1 MKKLSLIL
9 LCIMH
14 CALCIN
20 LMAQENSGKELR
32 LSLAEARDYAIE
44 HNRTLQNADL
54 SVRQAYAARWQTIA
68 SMLPQADAS
77 LDYQNM
83 CGYEM
88 NFGSRGGG
96 SSSGVSDLMMTI
108 QGIND
113 ENTKKAFLGL
123 LNTMSSSSSSTI
135 KMPHN
140 GTFGITASIAVNGQL
155 IMGALINNTA
165 IEMQDINKRNTELD
179 VVSNVE
185 TYYITAL
192 AMEKTVELLDKSL
205 VDLENLHKITEN
217 SVKAG
222 VAEQTTADQIKV
234 QVASMRSAINS
245 TKRSLEMI
253 YNALALQLAA
263 GADVKLVLTDELDN
277 VLNVEEALNLLSM
290 DFDLANNYSY
300 QLAEQNVKMA
310 KQNVIMAGMAYVP
323 TLSAFYQYSAKT
335 YFGAE
340 AGFNMT
346 PPNMVGLSLSIPL
359 WSSGKRAATITE
371 KKLARQVAENSL
383 ADARDGLMVQHK
395 QLRYNLSTAYED
407 FDTQKLNID
416 VSQRVFESTSNKF
429 EYGHASSL
437 ELTNASMTLLTA
449 QSDYVQAILNL
460 VNAQIELKKLLNK

>member
-1 MKKLSLIL
+1 MKKKFLSL
-9 LCIMH
+9 LCGAFCCFTM
-14 CALCIN
+14 
-20 LMAQENSGKELR
+20 MAQTSNSSSELR

-54 SVRQAYAARWQTIA
+54 TVRQAYASRWQTIA
-68 SMLPQADAS
+68 SMLPQADMS
-77 LDYQNM
+77 
-83 CGYEM
+83 
-88 NFGSRGGG
+88 
-96 SSSGVSDLMMTI
+96 
-108 QGIND
+108 
-113 ENTKKAFLGL
+113 LGL
-123 LNTMSSSSSSTI
+123 NYTDGKMKFALQEGMPPMEKNIENLAGSLNVS
-135 KMPHN
+135 
-140 GTFGITASIAVNGQL
+140 ASIAVNGQL

-165 IEMQDINKRNTELD
+165 IEMQDINKRNSELD
-179 VVSNVE
+179 VISSVE

-192 AMEKTVELLDKSL
+192 AMEKTVGLLDKTM
-205 VDLENLHKITEN
+205 VDLEKLYEITEN

-245 TKRSLEMI
+245 TNRSLEMI

-263 GADVKLVLTDELDN
+263 GADVKLVLSDELDN

-290 DFDLANNYSY
+290 DFDLAKNYGY

-323 TLSAFYQYSAKT
+323 TLSAFYQYTAPNK
-335 YFGAE
+335 YFSGE
-340 AGFNMT
+340 AAMEQSMGV
-346 PPNMVGLSLSIPL
+346 VGLQLSIPL
-359 WSSGKRAATITE
+359 RSSGKRAAGITE
-371 KKLARQVAENSL
+371 KNLARQAAENSL

>member
-1 MKKLSLIL
+1 MKKKILSL
-9 LCIMH
+9 LCGAFCCFTM
-14 CALCIN
+14 
-20 LMAQENSGKELR
+20 MAQTSNSSSELR

-54 SVRQAYAARWQTIA
+54 SVRQAYASRWQTIA
-68 SMLPQADAS
+68 SMLPQADMS
-77 LDYQNM
+77 
-83 CGYEM
+83 
-88 NFGSRGGG
+88 
-96 SSSGVSDLMMTI
+96 
-108 QGIND
+108 
-113 ENTKKAFLGL
+113 LGL
-123 LNTMSSSSSSTI
+123 NYTDGKMKFALQEGMPPMEKNIENLAGTLNVS
-135 KMPHN
+135 
-140 GTFGITASIAVNGQL
+140 ASIAVNGQL

-165 IEMQDINKRNTELD
+165 IEMQDINKRNSELD
-179 VVSNVE
+179 VISSVE

-192 AMEKTVELLDKSL
+192 AMEKTVGLLDKTM
-205 VDLENLHKITEN
+205 VDLEKLYEITEN

-222 VAEQTTADQIKV
+222 VAEQTAADQIKV

-277 VLNVEEALNLLSM
+277 VLNVEEALNLLSS
-290 DFDLANNYSY
+290 DFNLSSNYGY

-310 KQNVIMAGMAYVP
+310 KQNVIMAGMVYVP
-323 TLSAFYQYSAKT
+323 TLSAFYQYTAPNK
-335 YFGAE
+335 YFSGE
-340 AGFNMT
+340 AAMEQSMGV
-346 PPNMVGLSLSIPL
+346 VGLQLSIPL
-359 WSSGKRAATITE
+359 WSSGKRAAAITE
-371 KKLARQVAENSL
+371 KKLARQAAENSL

>member
-1 MKKLSLIL
+1 MKKKFLGL
-9 LCIMH
+9 LCG
-14 CALCIN
+14 ALCCFT

-68 SMLPQADAS
+68 SMLPQADMTLGLNYTDGKMKFA
-77 LDYQNM
+77 M
-83 CGYEM
+83 GEGMEM
-88 NFGSRGGG
+88 NRDIENLAGS
-96 SSSGVSDLMMTI
+96 L
-108 QGIND
+108 
-113 ENTKKAFLGL
+113 
-123 LNTMSSSSSSTI
+123 
-135 KMPHN
+135 
-140 GTFGITASIAVNGQL
+140 GITASMAVNGQL

-165 IEMQDINKRNTELD
+165 IEMQDINKRNSELD
-179 VVSNVE
+179 VVSSVE

-192 AMEKTVELLDKSL
+192 AMEKTVDILNKSM
-205 VDLENLHKITEN
+205 VDLEKLYEITNN
-217 SVKAG
+217 SVVAG

-234 QVASMRSAINS
+234 QVSSMRSAINS

-263 GADVKLVLTDELDN
+263 GADVTLVLTDELDN
-277 VLNVEEALNLLSM
+277 VLNVEDALNLLSA
-290 DFDLANNYSY
+290 DFNINSNYSY

-310 KQNVIMAGMAYVP
+310 KQNVIMAGLAYVP
-323 TLSAFYQYSAKT
+323 TLSAFYQYTSPNK
-335 YFGAE
+335 YFSGE
-340 AGFNMT
+340 AAMEQSMG
-346 PPNMVGLSLSIPL
+346 VIGLQLSIPL
-359 WSSGKRAATITE
+359 WSSGKRAAAVTE
-371 KKLARQVAENSL
+371 KKLARQAAENSL

-407 FDTQKLNID
+407 FDIQKLNID

>member
-1 MKKLSLIL
+1 MKKLTLIL
-9 LCIMH
+9 LCIVH
-14 CALCIN
+14 CTLCID
-20 LMAQENSGKELR
+20 LKAQTNDSSSELR
-32 LSLAEARDYAIE
+32 LSLAEARDYALE

-54 SVRQAYAARWQTIA
+54 SVRQAYATRWQTIA
-68 SMLPQADAS
+68 SMLPQADMS
-77 LDYQNM
+77 
-83 CGYEM
+83 
-88 NFGSRGGG
+88 
-96 SSSGVSDLMMTI
+96 
-108 QGIND
+108 
-113 ENTKKAFLGL
+113 LGL
-123 LNTMSSSSSSTI
+123 NYTDGKMKFALQEGMPPMEKNIENLAGSLNVS
-135 KMPHN
+135 
-140 GTFGITASIAVNGQL
+140 ASIAVNGQL

-165 IEMQDINKRNTELD
+165 IEMQDINKRNSELD
-179 VVSNVE
+179 VISSVE

-192 AMEKTVELLDKSL
+192 AMEKTVGLLDKTM
-205 VDLENLHKITEN
+205 VDLEKLYEITEN

-222 VAEQTTADQIKV
+222 VAEQTAADQIKV

-253 YNALALQLAA
+253 YNALALQLAT

-290 DFDLANNYSY
+290 DFDLAKNYGY

-323 TLSAFYQYSAKT
+323 TLSAFYQYTAPNK
-335 YFGAE
+335 YFSGE
-340 AGFNMT
+340 AAMEQSMGV
-346 PPNMVGLSLSIPL
+346 VGLQLSIPL
-359 WSSGKRAATITE
+359 WSSGKRAAGITE
-371 KKLARQVAENSL
+371 KKLARQAAENSL

>member
-1 MKKLSLIL
+1 MKKRIL
-9 LCIMH
+9 GLLGGVMMCL
-14 CALCIN
+14 A
-20 LMAQENSGKELR
+20 LMAQANDSQKELR
-32 LSLAEARDYAIE
+32 VSLAEARDYALE

-68 SMLPQADAS
+68 SMLPQADMS
-77 LDYQNM
+77 LGLNYTDGKM
-83 CGYEM
+83 KFSMGEGMEM
-88 NFGSRGGG
+88 NRDIENLAGSL
-96 SSSGVSDLMMTI
+96 GVS
-108 QGIND
+108 
-113 ENTKKAFLGL
+113 
-123 LNTMSSSSSSTI
+123 
-135 KMPHN
+135 
-140 GTFGITASIAVNGQL
+140 ASIAVNGQL

-165 IEMQDINKRNTELD
+165 IEMQDINKRNSELD

-192 AMEKTVELLDKSL
+192 AMEKTVGLLDKSM
-205 VDLENLHKITEN
+205 VDLEKLYEITNN
-217 SVKAG
+217 SVVAG

-245 TKRSLEMI
+245 TNRSLEMI
-253 YNALALQLAA
+253 YNALALQMAA

-277 VLNVEEALNLLSM
+277 VLNVEEALNLLST
-290 DFDLANNYSY
+290 DFNLSGNYSY
-300 QLAEQNVKMA
+300 QLAEKNVEMA
-310 KQNVIMAGMAYVP
+310 KQNVIMAGLAYVP
-323 TLSAFYQYSAKT
+323 TLSAFYQYTSPSK
-335 YFGAE
+335 YFTGE
-340 AGFNMT
+340 AAMEQSMGV
-346 PPNMVGLSLSIPL
+346 VGLQLSIPL
-359 WSSGKRAATITE
+359 WSSGKRAAAITE
-371 KKLARQVAENSL
+371 KKLARQAAENSL

-429 EYGHASSL
+429 EYGHASAL

>member
-1 MKKLSLIL
+1 MKKKFLSL
-9 LCIMH
+9 LCG
-14 CALCIN
+14 ALCCFT
-20 LMAQENSGKELR
+20 LMAQENSDKELR
-32 LSLAEARDYAIE
+32 LSLAEARDYALE

-54 SVRQAYAARWQTIA
+54 SVRQAYATRWQTIA
-68 SMLPQADAS
+68 SMLPQADMS
-77 LDYQNM
+77 
-83 CGYEM
+83 
-88 NFGSRGGG
+88 
-96 SSSGVSDLMMTI
+96 
-108 QGIND
+108 
-113 ENTKKAFLGL
+113 LGL
-123 LNTMSSSSSSTI
+123 NYTDGKMKFALQEGMPPMEKNIENLAGSLNVS
-135 KMPHN
+135 
-140 GTFGITASIAVNGQL
+140 ASIAVNGQL

-165 IEMQDINKRNTELD
+165 IEMQDINKRNSELD
-179 VVSNVE
+179 VISSVE

-192 AMEKTVELLDKSL
+192 AMEKTVGLLDKTM
-205 VDLENLHKITEN
+205 VDLEKLYEITEN

-245 TKRSLEMI
+245 TNRSLEMI
-253 YNALALQLAA
+253 YNALALQLAT
-263 GADVKLVLTDELDN
+263 GADVKLVLSDELDN

-290 DFDLANNYSY
+290 DFDLAKNYGY

-323 TLSAFYQYSAKT
+323 TLSAFYQYTAPNK
-335 YFGAE
+335 YFSGE
-340 AGFNMT
+340 AAMEQSMGV
-346 PPNMVGLSLSIPL
+346 VGLQLSIPL
-359 WSSGKRAATITE
+359 WSSGKRAAGITE
-371 KKLARQVAENSL
+371 KKLARQAAENSL

-416 VSQRVFESTSNKF
+416 VSQRVYESTSNKF

>member
-1 MKKLSLIL
+1 MKKLTLFL
-9 LCIMH
+9 LCILH

-20 LMAQENSGKELR
+20 LNAQENSGNELR
-32 LSLAEARDYAIE
+32 LSLAEARDYALE

-68 SMLPQADAS
+68 SMLPQADMS
-77 LDYQNM
+77 
-83 CGYEM
+83 
-88 NFGSRGGG
+88 
-96 SSSGVSDLMMTI
+96 
-108 QGIND
+108 
-113 ENTKKAFLGL
+113 LGL
-123 LNTMSSSSSSTI
+123 NYTDGKMKFALQEGMPPMEKNIENLAGSLNVS
-135 KMPHN
+135 
-140 GTFGITASIAVNGQL
+140 ASIAVNGQL

-165 IEMQDINKRNTELD
+165 IEMQDINKRNSELD
-179 VVSNVE
+179 VVSSVE

-192 AMEKTVELLDKSL
+192 AMEKTVGLLDKTM
-205 VDLENLHKITEN
+205 VDLEKLYEITEN

-222 VAEQTTADQIKV
+222 VAEQTAADQIKV

-263 GADVKLVLTDELDN
+263 GADVQLVLTDELDN
-277 VLNVEEALNLLSM
+277 VLNVEEALNLLSS
-290 DFDLANNYSY
+290 DFNLSNNYGY

-323 TLSAFYQYSAKT
+323 TLSAFYQYTAPNK
-335 YFGAE
+335 YFSGE
-340 AGFNMT
+340 AAMEQSMGV
-346 PPNMVGLSLSIPL
+346 VGLQLSIPL
-359 WSSGKRAATITE
+359 WSSGKRAAGITE
-371 KKLARQVAENSL
+371 KKLARQAAENSL

-416 VSQRVFESTSNKF
+416 VSQRVYESTSNKF

>member
-1 MKKLSLIL
+1 MKKLTLFL
-9 LCIMH
+9 LCILH

-20 LMAQENSGKELR
+20 LNAQENSGNELR

-54 SVRQAYAARWQTIA
+54 SVRQAYATRWQTIA

-88 NFGSRGGG
+88 NFGG
-96 SSSGVSDLMMTI
+96 MPI
-108 QGIND
+108 Q
-113 ENTKKAFLGL
+113 
-123 LNTMSSSSSSTI
+123 
-135 KMPHN
+135 MPHT
-140 GTFGITASIAVNGQL
+140 GTLGITASIAVNGQL

-165 IEMQDINKRNTELD
+165 IEMQDINKRNSELD

-192 AMEKTVELLDKSL
+192 AMEKTVGLLDKTMI
-205 VDLENLHKITEN
+205 DLEKLYEITEN

-222 VAEQTTADQIKV
+222 VAEQTAADQIKV

-245 TKRSLEMI
+245 TNRSLEMI

-335 YFGAE
+335 YFGE
-340 AGFNMT
+340 KEGFNMT
-346 PPNMVGLSLSIPL
+346 PPNVVGLSLSIPL
-359 WSSGKRAATITE
+359 WSSGKRAAGITE
-371 KKLARQVAENSL
+371 KKLARQAAENSL

>member
-1 MKKLSLIL
+1 MKKKFLSL
-9 LCIMH
+9 LCGAFCCFTM
-14 CALCIN
+14 
-20 LMAQENSGKELR
+20 MAQTSNSSSELR

-54 SVRQAYAARWQTIA
+54 TVRQAYASRWQTIA
-68 SMLPQADAS
+68 SMLPQADMS
-77 LDYQNM
+77 
-83 CGYEM
+83 
-88 NFGSRGGG
+88 
-96 SSSGVSDLMMTI
+96 
-108 QGIND
+108 
-113 ENTKKAFLGL
+113 LGL
-123 LNTMSSSSSSTI
+123 NYTDGKMKFALQEGMPPMEKNIENLAGSLNVS
-135 KMPHN
+135 
-140 GTFGITASIAVNGQL
+140 ASIAVNGQL

-165 IEMQDINKRNTELD
+165 IEMQDINKRNSELD
-179 VVSNVE
+179 VVSSVE

-192 AMEKTVELLDKSL
+192 AMEKTVGLLDKTM
-205 VDLENLHKITEN
+205 VDLEKLYEITEN

-222 VAEQTTADQIKV
+222 VAEQTAADQIKV

-277 VLNVEEALNLLSM
+277 VLNVEEALNLLSS
-290 DFDLANNYSY
+290 DFNLSSNYGY

-323 TLSAFYQYSAKT
+323 TLSAFYQYTAPNK
-335 YFGAE
+335 YFSGE
-340 AGFNMT
+340 AAMEQS
-346 PPNMVGLSLSIPL
+346 MAVVGLQLSIPL
-359 WSSGKRAATITE
+359 WSSGKRAAAITE
-371 KKLARQVAENSL
+371 KKLARQAAENSL

>member
-1 MKKLSLIL
+1 MKKLTLIL
-9 LCIMH
+9 LCIVH
-14 CALCIN
+14 CALCID
-20 LMAQENSGKELR
+20 LMAQTSNSSSELR
-32 LSLAEARDYAIE
+32 LSLSEARNYAIE

-54 SVRQAYAARWQTIA
+54 SVRQAYATRWQTIA
-68 SMLPQADAS
+68 SMLPQADMS
-77 LDYQNM
+77 
-83 CGYEM
+83 
-88 NFGSRGGG
+88 
-96 SSSGVSDLMMTI
+96 
-108 QGIND
+108 
-113 ENTKKAFLGL
+113 LGL
-123 LNTMSSSSSSTI
+123 NYTDG
-135 KMPHN
+135 KMKFSLQEGMPPMEKN
-140 GTFGITASIAVNGQL
+140 IENLAGSLSVSASIAVNGQL

-165 IEMQDINKRNTELD
+165 VEMQDINKRNTELD
-179 VVSNVE
+179 VISNVE

-192 AMEKTVELLDKSL
+192 AMEKTVGLLDKTM
-205 VDLENLHKITEN
+205 VDLEKLYEITEN

-222 VAEQTTADQIKV
+222 VAEQTAADQIKV

-245 TKRSLEMI
+245 TNRSLEMI
-253 YNALALQLAA
+253 YNALALQLAV

-290 DFDLANNYSY
+290 DFDLSKNYGY

-310 KQNVIMAGMAYVP
+310 KQNVVMAGMAYVP
-323 TLSAFYQYSAKT
+323 TLSAFYQYTAPNK
-335 YFGAE
+335 YFSGE
-340 AGFNMT
+340 AAMEQSMGV
-346 PPNMVGLSLSIPL
+346 VGLQLSIPL
-359 WSSGKRAATITE
+359 WSSGKRAAGITE
-371 KKLARQVAENSL
+371 KKLARQAAENSL

-416 VSQRVFESTSNKF
+416 VSQRVYESTSNKF

>member
-1 MKKLSLIL
+1 MKKKILSL
-9 LCIMH
+9 LCGAFCCFTM
-14 CALCIN
+14 
-20 LMAQENSGKELR
+20 MAQTSNSSSELR

-54 SVRQAYAARWQTIA
+54 SVRQAYASRWQTIA
-68 SMLPQADAS
+68 SMLPQADMS
-77 LDYQNM
+77 
-83 CGYEM
+83 
-88 NFGSRGGG
+88 
-96 SSSGVSDLMMTI
+96 
-108 QGIND
+108 
-113 ENTKKAFLGL
+113 LGL
-123 LNTMSSSSSSTI
+123 NYTDGKMKFALQEGMPPMEKNIENLAGTLNVS
-135 KMPHN
+135 
-140 GTFGITASIAVNGQL
+140 ASIAVNGQL

-165 IEMQDINKRNTELD
+165 IEMQDINKRNSELD
-179 VVSNVE
+179 VISSVE

-192 AMEKTVELLDKSL
+192 AMEKTVGLLDKTM
-205 VDLENLHKITEN
+205 VDLEKLYEITEN

-222 VAEQTTADQIKV
+222 VAEQTAADQIKV

-277 VLNVEEALNLLSM
+277 VLNVEEALNLLSS
-290 DFDLANNYSY
+290 DFNLSSNYGY

-323 TLSAFYQYSAKT
+323 TLSAFYQYTAPNK
-335 YFGAE
+335 YFSGE
-340 AGFNMT
+340 AAMEQSMGV
-346 PPNMVGLSLSIPL
+346 VGLQLSIPL
-359 WSSGKRAATITE
+359 WSSGKRAAAITE
-371 KKLARQVAENSL
+371 KKLARQAAENSL

>member
-1 MKKLSLIL
+1 MRKRVLSLL
-9 LCIMH
+9 SGVMMCL
-14 CALCIN
+14 A
-20 LMAQENSGKELR
+20 LMAQANDSQKELR

-68 SMLPQADAS
+68 SMLPQADMS
-77 LDYQNM
+77 
-83 CGYEM
+83 
-88 NFGSRGGG
+88 
-96 SSSGVSDLMMTI
+96 
-108 QGIND
+108 
-113 ENTKKAFLGL
+113 LGL
-123 LNTMSSSSSSTI
+123 NYTDGKMKFALQEGMPPMEKNIENLAGSLNVS
-135 KMPHN
+135 
-140 GTFGITASIAVNGQL
+140 ASIAVNGQL

-165 IEMQDINKRNTELD
+165 IEMQDINKRNSELD
-179 VVSNVE
+179 VVSSVE

-192 AMEKTVELLDKSL
+192 AMEKTVGLLDKTM
-205 VDLENLHKITEN
+205 VDLEKLYEITEN

-245 TKRSLEMI
+245 TNRSLEMI
-253 YNALALQLAA
+253 YNALALQLAT

-277 VLNVEEALNLLSM
+277 VLNVDEALNLLAS
-290 DFDLANNYSY
+290 DFNLSSNYGY

-323 TLSAFYQYSAKT
+323 TLSAFYQYTAPNK
-335 YFGAE
+335 YFSGE
-340 AGFNMT
+340 AAMEQSMGV
-346 PPNMVGLSLSIPL
+346 VGMQLSIPL
-359 WSSGKRAATITE
+359 WSSGKRASAITE
-371 KKLARQVAENSL
+371 KKLARQAAENSL

-407 FDTQKLNID
+407 FDTQKLNIY
-416 VSQRVFESTSNKF
+416 VSQRVYESTSNKF

>member
-1 MKKLSLIL
+1 MKKRILSLMSGVMMCL
-9 LCIMH
+9 
-14 CALCIN
+14 A
-20 LMAQENSGKELR
+20 LMAQANDSQKEMR
-32 LSLAEARDYAIE
+32 LTLAEARDYALE

-68 SMLPQADAS
+68 SMLPQADMS
-77 LDYQNM
+77 LGLNYTDGKMKFAMGEGMAMEREIENLA
-83 CGYEM
+83 
-88 NFGSRGGG
+88 GSL
-96 SSSGVSDLMMTI
+96 GVS
-108 QGIND
+108 
-113 ENTKKAFLGL
+113 
-123 LNTMSSSSSSTI
+123 
-135 KMPHN
+135 
-140 GTFGITASIAVNGQL
+140 ASIAVNGQL

-165 IEMQDINKRNTELD
+165 IEMQDINKRNSELD

-192 AMEKTVELLDKSL
+192 AMEKTVGLLDKSM
-205 VDLENLHKITEN
+205 VDLEKLYEITNN
-217 SVKAG
+217 SVVAG

-253 YNALALQLAA
+253 YNALALQMAA

-277 VLNVEEALNLLSM
+277 VLNIEEALNLLST
-290 DFDLANNYSY
+290 DFNLSGNYSY

-323 TLSAFYQYSAKT
+323 TLSAFYQYTAPNK
-335 YFGAE
+335 YFSGE
-340 AGFNMT
+340 AAMEQSMGVIGMQ
-346 PPNMVGLSLSIPL
+346 LSIPL
-359 WSSGKRAATITE
+359 WSSGKRAAGITE
-371 KKLARQVAENSL
+371 KKLARQAAENSL

-429 EYGHASSL
+429 EYGHASAL

>member
-1 MKKLSLIL
+1 MKKLTLFL
-9 LCIMH
+9 LCILH
-14 CALCIN
+14 CALCID
-20 LMAQENSGKELR
+20 LKAQENSANELR

-54 SVRQAYAARWQTIA
+54 SVRQAYASRWQTIA
-68 SMLPQADAS
+68 SMLPQADMS
-77 LDYQNM
+77 LGLNYTDGKMKFALQDGMPPMEREIENLA
-83 CGYEM
+83 
-88 NFGSRGGG
+88 GSL
-96 SSSGVSDLMMTI
+96 GVS
-108 QGIND
+108 
-113 ENTKKAFLGL
+113 
-123 LNTMSSSSSSTI
+123 
-135 KMPHN
+135 
-140 GTFGITASIAVNGQL
+140 ASIAVNGQL

-192 AMEKTVELLDKSL
+192 AMEKTVELLDQSL
-205 VDLENLHKITEN
+205 IDLENLYNITEN
-217 SVKAG
+217 SVKVGA
-222 VAEQTTADQIKV
+222 VEQTTADQIKV
-234 QVASMRSAINS
+234 QVASMRSAINA
-245 TKRSLEMI
+245 TNRSLEMI

-323 TLSAFYQYSAKT
+323 TLSAFYQYTAPNK
-335 YFGAE
+335 YFSGETAME
-340 AGFNMT
+340 QSMGV
-346 PPNMVGLSLSIPL
+346 VGLQLSIPL
-359 WSSGKRAATITE
+359 WSSGKRAAGITE
-371 KKLARQVAENSL
+371 KKLARQAAENSL

-395 QLRYNLSTAYED
+395 QLRYNLSSAYED

>member
-1 MKKLSLIL
+1 MKKLTLFL
-9 LCIMH
+9 LCILH
-14 CALCIN
+14 CALCID
-20 LMAQENSGKELR
+20 LKAQANDSVSELR

-54 SVRQAYAARWQTIA
+54 SVRQAYATRWQTIA
-68 SMLPQADAS
+68 SMLPQADMS
-77 LDYQNM
+77 LGLNYTDGKMKFALQDGMPPMERKIENLA
-83 CGYEM
+83 
-88 NFGSRGGG
+88 GSL
-96 SSSGVSDLMMTI
+96 GVS
-108 QGIND
+108 
-113 ENTKKAFLGL
+113 
-123 LNTMSSSSSSTI
+123 
-135 KMPHN
+135 
-140 GTFGITASIAVNGQL
+140 ASIAVNGQL

-205 VDLENLHKITEN
+205 IDLENLYNITEN
-217 SVKAG
+217 SVKVGA
-222 VAEQTTADQIKV
+222 VEQTTADQIKV
-234 QVASMRSAINS
+234 QVASMRSAINA
-245 TKRSLEMI
+245 TNRSLEMI

-323 TLSAFYQYSAKT
+323 TLSAFYQYTAPNK
-335 YFGAE
+335 YFSGETAME
-340 AGFNMT
+340 QSMGV
-346 PPNMVGLSLSIPL
+346 VGLQLSIPL
-359 WSSGKRAATITE
+359 WSSGKRAAGITE
-371 KKLARQVAENSL
+371 KKLARQAAENSL

-395 QLRYNLSTAYED
+395 QLRYNLSSAYED

>member
-1 MKKLSLIL
+1 MKKKFLSL
-9 LCIMH
+9 LCGAFCCFTM
-14 CALCIN
+14 
-20 LMAQENSGKELR
+20 MAQTSNSSSELR

-54 SVRQAYAARWQTIA
+54 TVRQAYASRWQTIA
-68 SMLPQADAS
+68 SMLPQADMS
-77 LDYQNM
+77 
-83 CGYEM
+83 
-88 NFGSRGGG
+88 
-96 SSSGVSDLMMTI
+96 
-108 QGIND
+108 
-113 ENTKKAFLGL
+113 LGL
-123 LNTMSSSSSSTI
+123 NYTDGKMKFALQEGMPPMEKNIENLAGSLNVS
-135 KMPHN
+135 
-140 GTFGITASIAVNGQL
+140 ASIAVNGQL

-165 IEMQDINKRNTELD
+165 IEMQDINKRNSELD
-179 VVSNVE
+179 VVSSVE

-192 AMEKTVELLDKSL
+192 AMEKTVGLLDKTMI
-205 VDLENLHKITEN
+205 DLEKLYEITEN

-222 VAEQTTADQIKV
+222 VAEQTAADQIKV

-277 VLNVEEALNLLSM
+277 VLNVEEALNLLSS
-290 DFDLANNYSY
+290 DFNLSSNYGY

-323 TLSAFYQYSAKT
+323 TLSAFYQYTAPNK
-335 YFGAE
+335 YFSGE
-340 AGFNMT
+340 AAMEQSMGV
-346 PPNMVGLSLSIPL
+346 VGLQLSIPL
-359 WSSGKRAATITE
+359 WSSGKRAAAITE
-371 KKLARQVAENSL
+371 KKLARQAAENSL

>member
-1 MKKLSLIL
+1 MKKRILSLL
-9 LCIMH
+9 GGVMMCLV
-14 CALCIN
+14 
-20 LMAQENSGKELR
+20 LMAQANDSQKEMR
-32 LSLAEARDYAIE
+32 ISLAEARDYALN

-68 SMLPQADAS
+68 SMLPQADMS
-77 LDYQNM
+77 
-83 CGYEM
+83 
-88 NFGSRGGG
+88 
-96 SSSGVSDLMMTI
+96 
-108 QGIND
+108 
-113 ENTKKAFLGL
+113 LGL
-123 LNTMSSSSSSTI
+123 NYTDGRMKFSMGEGMAMEKDIENLAGSLSVS
-135 KMPHN
+135 
-140 GTFGITASIAVNGQL
+140 ASIAVNGQL

-165 IEMQDINKRNTELD
+165 IDMQDINKRNSELD
-179 VVSNVE
+179 VVYNVE

-192 AMEKTVELLDKSL
+192 AMEKTVSLLDKSM
-205 VDLENLHKITEN
+205 VDLEKLYEITNN
-217 SVKAG
+217 SVLAG

-253 YNALALQLAA
+253 YNALALQMAT

-277 VLNVEEALNLLSM
+277 VLNVEEALNLLSA
-290 DFDLANNYSY
+290 DFNLSSNYSY
-300 QLAEQNVKMA
+300 QLAEKNVEMA
-310 KQNVIMAGMAYVP
+310 KQNVIMAGLAYVP
-323 TLSAFYQYSAKT
+323 TLSAFYQYTSPSK
-335 YFGAE
+335 YFTGE
-340 AGFNMT
+340 AAMEQSMGV
-346 PPNMVGLSLSIPL
+346 VGMQLSIPL
-359 WSSGKRAATITE
+359 WSSGKRASAITE
-371 KKLARQVAENSL
+371 KKLARQAAENSL

-416 VSQRVFESTSNKF
+416 VSQRVYESTSNKF